1 MLNIKE
7 LEEKHK
13 KYRLK
18 KNLPYAIGALVASA
32 IFALYTLIA
41 DQSQQVTKEIKKEV
55 EVKKEEPIVI
65 SNLVEPPP
73 PPPKHKEEVVAS
85 EPKMIL
91 TPSLGF
97 LKESYESVPTIQS
110 TTSASYREQVINIPP
125 PIEVKIFTN
134 EKEPKIVEPNTKEV
148 KKEEVIQK
156 EEAKEIVNIKETP
169 KFQAPIEPKGIVNI
183 SVKNSDDNIDD
194 VIKRF
199 KNSKDPKLSLFI
211 AKKYYQAGDYE
222 QAYNYALATNNLN
235 NNIEESWLIFA
246 KTLLKL
252 NKKDEAIETLQRY
265 ISFSKSAAALQLLN
279 DIIAGKTK

>member
-13 KYRLK
+13 RYRFK
-18 KNLPYAIGALVASA
+18 KNLPYVIGALVSG
-32 IFALYTLIA
+32 IVFTLYTIFTN
-41 DQSQQVTKEIKKEV
+41 QSQQMTQETKKEA
-55 EVKKEEPIVI
+55 EVKKQEPTVI
-65 SNLVEPPP
+65 SNMIEPPMP
-73 PPPKHKEEVVAS
+73 TKHKEEPKT
-85 EPKMIL
+85 EDPKMIL
-91 TPSLGF
+91 SPSLGF
-97 LKESYESVPTIQS
+97 LSESYESVPTIHNTAPQPP
-110 TTSASYREQVINIPP
+110 RDQIVNIPP

-134 EKEPKIVEPNTKEV
+134 EKETKVVEPSIQEA
-148 KKEEVIQK
+148 KKEEV
-156 EEAKEIVNIKETP
+156 KEIVEIKEVP
-169 KFQAPIEPKGIVNI
+169 KIQAPIEPKGIVNI
-183 SVKNSDDNIDD
+183 SIKDSDDNLDD

-246 KTLLKL
+246 KALLKL

-265 ISFSKSAAALQLLN
+265 ISFSKSATASQLLN
-279 DIIAGKTK
+279 DILVGKIK